1 MYPGRGPVFRSDE
14 SVMHD
19 INERRLPTPVNRLN
33 TFRPPPPGP
42 PSSWALRP
50 TIFRSEVSS
59 GSVSLSA
66 SHGHS
71 NFVQTPGSGRST
83 PWALPTGASH
93 TQNSFESTP
102 ASAAQHSLNTGQP
115 LASGSHA
122 PWALGIPFVRG
133 SVGAVPQPA
142 LSSQSNSGQPWTP
155 AAPTPW
161 AFPTEVPHMDGVS
174 EPVSQRPFDYH
185 YHTLPQPNNMPRTP
199 RATRRRAWKPS
210 SPARASRRQ
219 NSLTSS
225 SNTSPYVSGVHE
237 VSMDEHSP
245 PLVDRTSSE
254 RATHDRATSR
264 ARSAS
269 PDMKLNIILEDPPSG
284 QLYREKRI
292 RSREELDSQKEGM
305 RVLKDNGGACTAC
318 YKSKKRCGPGD
329 PCPPCAARGRSC
341 VRLNRDDGEIVSAGG
356 QPVSTST
363 QPVPTSSQYVST
375 SPQPSS
381 SPTQPVSAPARPLS
395 PDMRPDTLTLVQ
407 NTLIDPPCLPE
418 RTPCLPETTPY
429 LPESIPTMPTEPA
442 PNEDLPS
449 LDPEPLEDYVDPFFI
464 DSWESGMLCLDSAY
478 DNPGYPWAGSDGG
491 HITI

>member
-1 MYPGRGPVFRSDE
+1 MYPGRRPVFGSDE
-14 SVMHD
+14 SATHD

-50 TIFRSEVSS
+50 TMFRSEVSS

-66 SHGHS
+66 SHGHL
-71 NFVQTPGSGRST
+71 NFVQTEVSGRST
-83 PWALPTGASH
+83 PRALPTGVPH
-93 TQNSFESTP
+93 TENSSESTP
-102 ASAAQHSLNTGQP
+102 VSAAQHNLNTGQP
-115 LASGSHA
+115 LASGPHA
-122 PWALGIPFVRG
+122 PWVLGMPLARG
-133 SVGAVPQPA
+133 SVGADPQPP

-161 AFPTEVPHMDGVS
+161 ALPTEVPHIHGGS
-174 EPVSQRPFDYH
+174 EPVSQRAFDYH
-185 YHTLPQPNNMPRTP
+185 YHTLPQPNGMPQTS
-199 RATRRRAWKPS
+199 RATRRRALKPS
-210 SPARASRRQ
+210 SPARASRPQ

-225 SNTSPYVSGVHE
+225 SNTSPYVSSVRE
-237 VSMDEHSP
+237 VSMDEHSSP
-245 PLVDRTSSE
+245 VVDRTSYE
-254 RATHDRATSR
+254 RGTHDRATFR

-318 YKSKKRCGPGD
+318 YKRKKRCGPGD
-329 PCPPCAARGRSC
+329 PCPPCASRGRKC
-341 VRLNRDDGEIVSAGG
+341 VRLNRDDGEIVSTGG
-356 QPVSTST
+356 QPVSAST
-363 QPVPTSSQYVST
+363 QPVPTSSQSVSR

-381 SPTQPVSAPARPLS
+381 SPAQLVSAPARPLS
-395 PDMRPDTLTLVQ
+395 PSIRSESLTLGQ
-407 NTLIDPPCLPE
+407 NTTLMDPPCLPE
-418 RTPCLPETTPY
+418 STPCLPESIQT
-429 LPESIPTMPTEPA
+429 IPTQPV

-449 LDPEPLEDYVDPFFI
+449 LDPEPLEDHLDPFFI
-464 DSWESGMLCLDSAY
+464 DAWESGMLCLDSAY
-478 DNPGYPWAGSDGG
+478 DNSGYTWAGSDGG